1 MCFVLK
7 YLPLSKPGNLS
18 VKVTDGTDTAI
29 SSATITLDDY
39 DTATTDSDG
48 EATFEDV
55 TGGSHT
61 IKVEKSNYVT
71 QTVDVTVDGDT
82 EVEIEMV
89 ATRSVSFTVNDGTD
103 GIQGAEIIFDG
114 DESSK
119 KTTGSS
125 GGCTATLSDGEHE
138 IVVSAE
144 GYETATETITVDSTH
159 TTVTISLVNTA
170 DGNVVTSKSW
180 APTTTVPE
188 VQ

>member
-1 MCFVLK
+1 MIK
-7 YLPLSKPGNLS
+7 GDLS
-18 VKVTDGTDTAI
+18 VKVTDGTDAI
-29 SSATITLDDY
+29 SSATITLDDD
-39 DTATTDSDG
+39 DTATTDANG
-48 EATFEDV
+48 EATLEDV

-71 QTVDVTVDGDT
+71 QTVDVTVNGDT

-89 ATRSVSFTVNDGTD
+89 ATRTASFTINDGTD
-103 GIQGAEIIFDG
+103 GIQGAEVVIDG
-114 DESSK
+114 DTEGK

-159 TTVTISLVNTA
+159 TSFIISLVAETNT
-170 DGNVVTSKSW
+170 NTEE
-180 APTTTVPE
+180 P
-188 VQ
+188 